1 MIGEL
6 RRPLLSDKSRQGLL
20 NGQLETQLTAAPAS
34 QRVHP
39 APVPRL
45 RASRPC
51 VQARLCPGSLNAPLF
66 APTRNVPCTPGSFR
80 GSSSPIRDTA
90 LAIGPERT
98 TGLDPRSP

>member
-66 APTRNVPCTPGSFR
+66 APTRNVPGLPVLFEGQVPQI
-80 GSSSPIRDTA
+80 GLTA
-90 LAIGPERT
+90 LALGLERRF
-98 TGLDPRSP
+98 GL